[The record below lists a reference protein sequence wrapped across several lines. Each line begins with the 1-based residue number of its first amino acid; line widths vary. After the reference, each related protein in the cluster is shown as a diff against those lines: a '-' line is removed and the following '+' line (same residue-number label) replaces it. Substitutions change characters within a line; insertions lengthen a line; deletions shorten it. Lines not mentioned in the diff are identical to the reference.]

1 MLEVRLQKSFDGFR
15 LDIDFTAEGGL
26 VVLFGPSGS
35 GKSLTLQALAGTVQ
49 PDAGR
54 IVLDGQPLYDS
65 ASRLDLPPQQRR
77 VGYVPQHYALFPH
90 LTVAQNIGFGL
101 TRLSRRA
108 RAQRVAELLDLCSI
122 QGLEHRLPRQLSGG
136 QQQRVALARALAVQP
151 RLLLLDE
158 PFAALDM
165 MLRETLREELVQGQ
179 ARWGIP
185 TLIVTHDLAD
195 VFALGQRVIVYDG
208 GRVLQQGTQ
217 DEVFF
222 RPVSRRVAEFVRT
235 GNILSAVVERG
246 EAETLWLRWQ
256 GHCLATTP
264 LPLAPGTP
272 VDLCIRPTQ
281 VLIVCP
287 DRVTTRP
294 RENLLWGH
302 IVGEVRHAEMYT
314 LHLQLDDS
322 AAEYDLEIVLPG
334 YVYHRL
340 GLETTRRILV
350 ELRRQ
355 ALHVMPRHA
364 NAGKPASAIADV
376 SHTSDPCKGVKHNL
390 STLTRG
396 TVYKGSSKEEA

>member
-1 MLEVRLQKSFDGFR
+1 MPMLEVRLQKSFNGFR
-15 LDIDFTAEGGL
+15 LDIDFTVEGGL
-26 VVLFGPSGS
+26 IVLFGPSGS

-65 ASRLDLPPQQRR
+65 AYHLDLPPQQRR

-90 LTVAQNIGFGL
+90 LTVAKNIGFGL
-101 TRLSRRA
+101 IRLSRRA
-108 RAQRVAELLDLCSI
+108 RAQRVAELLDLCGI

-136 QQQRVALARALAVQP
+136 QQQRVALARALALQP
-151 RLLLLDE
+151 QLLLLDE

-165 MLRETLREELVQGQ
+165 TLRDTLREELVQGQ

-222 RPVSRRVAEFVRT
+222 RPVSRRVAEFVHT
-235 GNILSAVVERG
+235 GNILSAVVERA

-256 GHCLATTP
+256 GHCLATAP

-281 VLIVCP
+281 VLIVRP

-294 RENLLWGH
+294 RENLLWGY
-302 IVGEVRHAEMYT
+302 IVSEVRHAEMYT

-322 AAEYDLEIVLPG
+322 TAEYDLEVVLPG

-340 GLETTRRILV
+340 RLETTRRILV

-355 ALHVMPRHA
+355 VLHVMPRHVDA
-364 NAGKPASAIADV
+364 VKPTSVRADV
-376 SHTSDPCKGVKHNL
+376 SHIPATPA
-390 STLTRG
+390 RG
-396 TVYKGSSKEEA
+396 

>member
-1 MLEVRLQKSFDGFR
+1 MRELDSTIISESVKALDDTGTLNVSLHQRFGSFLLAVNFHVP
-15 LDIDFTAEGGL
+15 LGL
-26 VVLFGPSGS
+26 IVLFGASGA
-35 GKSLTLQALAGTVQ
+35 GKSLTLRSVAGLLHRKVGYVAV
-49 PDAGR
+49 DR
-54 IVLDGQPLYDS
+54 HVLFDNAIGV
-65 ASRLDLPPQQRR
+65 DLPPQQRR

-101 TRLSRRA
+101 THLSRRA
-108 RAQRVAELLDLCSI
+108 RAQRVAELLDLCGI

-217 DEVFF
+217 EEVFF

-235 GNILSAVVERG
+235 GNILSAVVERV
-246 EAETLWLRWQ
+246 EAGTLWLRWQ
-256 GHCLATTP
+256 GHCLATAL
-264 LPLAPGTP
+264 LPLAPGTS

-281 VLIVCP
+281 VLIVRP
-287 DRVTTRP
+287 DRGTTRP
-294 RENLLWGH
+294 RKNLLWGH
-302 IVGEVRHAEMYT
+302 IVSEVRHAEMYT
-314 LHLQLDDS
+314 LHLQLDDR
-322 AAEYDLEIVLPG
+322 AAEYD
-334 YVYHRL
+334 
-340 GLETTRRILV
+340 
-350 ELRRQ
+350 
-355 ALHVMPRHA
+355 
-364 NAGKPASAIADV
+364 
-376 SHTSDPCKGVKHNL
+376 
-390 STLTRG
+390 
-396 TVYKGSSKEEA
+396 